1 MVIAADMQHLIAV
14 ALVPLMPDAGSAVAH
29 LIEIG
34 QFLGVEV
41 EEIARSFMLIPIVRF
56 FFLEGSRL
64 GSAGLSKPE
73 AHGGARHPQLPGDPD
88 RRLAPPS
95 STYGLDDESKL
106 MASGQAMRLA
116 GAVLK
121 SRLALSPKTLNPFVP
136 GPLTEPGHR
145 RGRDDRHPGQNPFYK

>member
-64 GSAGLSKPE
+64 GSPCLPKPE
-73 AHGGARHPQLPGDPD
+73 AHGGAWHSQLPGDLD

-95 STYGLDDESKL
+95 STYGLDDEPKL
-106 MASGQAMRLA
+106 VASRQAMGLA

-121 SRLALSPKTLNPFVP
+121 PGLSLLPKTLDPLVP
-136 GPLTEPGHR
+136 STLAEPGHG
-145 RGRDDRHPGQNPFYK
+145 RGCDDGHPGKNPFHK

>member
-14 ALVPLMPDAGSAVAH
+14 ALVPFMSDAGSSVAH
-29 LIEIG
+29 LVEIG

-41 EEIARSFMLIPIVRF
+41 EEIARGFMLIPIVRF

-64 GSAGLSKPE
+64 GSPCLPKPE
-73 AHGGARHPQLPGDPD
+73 AHGGAWHPQLPGDPD

-106 MASGQAMRLA
+106 VASRQAMGLA
-116 GAVLK
+116 GAILK
-121 SRLALSPKTLNPFVP
+121 PGLPLSPKTLDPLVP
-136 GPLTEPGHR
+136 SPLAEPGHG
-145 RGRDDRHPGQNPFYK
+145 RGCDDGHPGKNPFHK